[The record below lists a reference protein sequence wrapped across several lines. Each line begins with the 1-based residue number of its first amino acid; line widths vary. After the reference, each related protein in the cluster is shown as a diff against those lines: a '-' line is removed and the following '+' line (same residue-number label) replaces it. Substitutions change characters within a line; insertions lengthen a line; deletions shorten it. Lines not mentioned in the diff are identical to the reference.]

1 MTTDAEEEKAKEVHC
16 HDCGMIAS
24 SPKEAKANGFCHVK
38 VFDARRRVVV
48 RGDDDEDQQEEA
60 EGRLKDGYYW
70 LCPDCFHHM
79 RETLLVVS
87 GDLSDKFSHRCQ
99 RHLEKEEEEEEKAK

>member
-1 MTTDAEEEKAKEVHC
+1 MTRDAEQQKAEEVHC

-24 SPKEAKANGFCHVK
+24 SPEDARAYGFCHMK
-38 VFDARRRVVV
+38 VFDGRRRVV
-48 RGDDDEDQQEEA
+48 GGGGGDEDQQQEA
-60 EGRLKDGYYW
+60 AVGGLKDGYYW

-87 GDLSDKFSHRCQ
+87 GDFCNNFLTDIYKT
-99 RHLEKEEEEEEKAK
+99 